1 MSLVGMVVAFTGK
14 LENKKTA
21 LQAQA
26 RCHDRAQLVVLVE
39 TLPGAL
45 PPHRIC
51 RRYEGGN
58 DARG

>member
-51 RRYEGGN
+51 RRYG
-58 DARG
+58 

>member
-39 TLPGAL
+39 T
-45 PPHRIC
+45 
-51 RRYEGGN
+51 
-58 DARG
+58 ARSTPASSNL